1 MCVSIALA
9 EVKLGFW
16 ILNLIVPMTSL
27 SFLHEIE
34 HVCLYRI
41 GEVNWVLDFDCHL
54 PISFF
59 PSQTAAAAAA
69 ASFFFFFFF
78 YQF

>member
-9 EVKLGFW
+9 K
-16 ILNLIVPMTSL
+16 
-27 SFLHEIE
+27 
-34 HVCLYRI
+34 
-41 GEVNWVLDFDCHL
+41 VNWVLDFDCHL

-69 ASFFFFFFF
+69 TSFFFIFFIFLSVLSLDCGGLSGVGV
-78 YQF
+78 

>member
-9 EVKLGFW
+9 K
-16 ILNLIVPMTSL
+16 
-27 SFLHEIE
+27 
-34 HVCLYRI
+34 
-41 GEVNWVLDFDCHL
+41 VNWVLDFDCHL

-69 ASFFFFFFF
+69 ATFFFLSVLSLDCGGLSGVGV
-78 YQF
+78 

>member
-9 EVKLGFW
+9 K
-16 ILNLIVPMTSL
+16 
-27 SFLHEIE
+27 
-34 HVCLYRI
+34 
-41 GEVNWVLDFDCHL
+41 VNWVLDFDCHL

-69 ASFFFFFFF
+69 ASFFFFFFLSVLSLDCGGLSGVGV
-78 YQF
+78 

>member
-9 EVKLGFW
+9 K
-16 ILNLIVPMTSL
+16 
-27 SFLHEIE
+27 
-34 HVCLYRI
+34 
-41 GEVNWVLDFDCHL
+41 VNWVLDFDCHL

-69 ASFFFFFFF
+69 ASFYFFIFLSVLSLDCGGLSGVGV
-78 YQF
+78 